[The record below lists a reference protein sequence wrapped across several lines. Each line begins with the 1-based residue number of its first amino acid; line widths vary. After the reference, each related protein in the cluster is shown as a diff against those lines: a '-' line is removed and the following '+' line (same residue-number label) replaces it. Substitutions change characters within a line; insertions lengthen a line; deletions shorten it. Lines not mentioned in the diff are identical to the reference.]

1 MRISDWSSDVCSS
14 DLIAADDPAR
24 FFYLGQSIDY
34 IFECGGA
41 AFLGRHAERL
51 MNEKLGNECVAEEI
65 RISGSLLRGC
75 RVGFE
80 AGGTGPPFV
89 GRAVVENAPVAI
101 FGAPPG
107 IRVGQIEAGREPKGG
122 VGGKGGA

>member
-1 MRISDWSSDVCSS
+1 
-14 DLIAADDPAR
+14 
-24 FFYLGQSIDY
+24 
-34 IFECGGA
+34 
-41 AFLGRHAERL
+41 

-89 GRAVVENAPVAI
+89 GRPVVETAPVAI
-101 FGAPPG
+101 FGGPPG
-107 IRVGQIEAGREPKGG
+107 IRVGQIEAGRRMS
-122 VGGKGGA
+122 GAPSPAYGNQGHLMMIEKVIEIQNTFHPCGAANDTGWQPR